1 MEYITAVSGMA
12 DAIYNI
18 LHTTIRTVYPEYY
31 PKEVV
36 DFFCHHHSK
45 EHILDGIAT
54 GNMGVLSDGDVITGT
69 GCFLITILQ
78 VYMCCHVTRDRA
90 VALRLWTAWKRK
102 LVKNMIKPSL
112 MLLFQGFVY
121 MSTEVIKQ
129 WDMGFMS

>member
-45 EHILDGIAT
+45 EHILDGIA
-54 GNMGVLSDGDVITGT
+54 
-69 GCFLITILQ
+69 
-78 VYMCCHVTRDRA
+78 
-90 VALRLWTAWKRK
+90 
-102 LVKNMIKPSL
+102 
-112 MLLFQGFVY
+112 
-121 MSTEVIKQ
+121 
-129 WDMGFMS
+129 

>member
-45 EHILDGIAT
+45 EHIIEGIAS
-54 GNMGVLSDGDVITGT
+54 GNMGVLVHHGVI
-69 GCFLITILQ
+69 
-78 VYMCCHVTRDRA
+78 
-90 VALRLWTAWKRK
+90 AWKK
-102 LVKNMIKPSL
+102 KKKKCMIRLS
-112 MLLFQGFVY
+112 
-121 MSTEVIKQ
+121 
-129 WDMGFMS
+129 